1 MRILL
6 VVDRDNYQSA
16 ELIAALERRG
26 AQAHRVTANTLN
38 SALIREADVILID
51 ASLPHDEAIMICRD
65 VRAAFDIPIV
75 IISDR
80 AQRTDR
86 IGGLRAG
93 ADHYIVRPFHLDELI
108 AKIVAAT
115 RPRGRAVER
124 MPGQPKSNRVGD
136 IEIDIERMRVTVAG
150 VATELTKKEFQ
161 LLAVIFGEDGA
172 VCSRE
177 KLATEVWGRPE
188 EEVYDSI
195 QVLMSR
201 LRAKLGSERIKT
213 VRSVGY
219 RIVEPSD
226 MPDALAA
233 KDGRPTARSRR
244 GSR

>member
-1 MRILL
+1 
-6 VVDRDNYQSA
+6 
-16 ELIAALERRG
+16 
-26 AQAHRVTANTLN
+26 
-38 SALIREADVILID
+38 
-51 ASLPHDEAIMICRD
+51 
-65 VRAAFDIPIV
+65 
-75 IISDR
+75 
-80 AQRTDR
+80 
-86 IGGLRAG
+86 
-93 ADHYIVRPFHLDELI
+93 
-108 AKIVAAT
+108 
-115 RPRGRAVER
+115 
-124 MPGQPKSNRVGD
+124 MPGQPKNNRVGD
-136 IEIDIERMRVTVAG
+136 IEIDIERMKVTVAG

-161 LLAVIFGEDGA
+161 LLAVIFGEDGE

-219 RIVEPSD
+219 RIVAPSD

-233 KDGRPTARSRR
+233 TDGRPAARSRR